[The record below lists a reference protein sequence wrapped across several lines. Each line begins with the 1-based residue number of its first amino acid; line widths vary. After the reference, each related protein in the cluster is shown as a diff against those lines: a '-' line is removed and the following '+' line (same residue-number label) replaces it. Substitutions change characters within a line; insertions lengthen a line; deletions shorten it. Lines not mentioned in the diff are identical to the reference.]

1 MNAVIAL
8 APSAAV
14 ACPAYRADDPCLPC
28 SLAVG
33 GAAASPVPGRRR
45 LQRGETLLREGD
57 PCRSLYGV
65 RSGTFKSVM
74 ATPHDGEQV
83 TGFQLS
89 GELLGL
95 DGLAQDRHAS
105 SVVALED
112 SEVVVLAH
120 GGPPREETR
129 ALQAALPRLLARE
142 LVRTQKLAVLLS
154 CMSAEQRLASFL
166 LNLSH
171 RLHARG
177 YSASE
182 FHLRMTRR
190 EIGSYLGVKLETVS
204 RTLTDLQRRGLVRV
218 DGRAVVLQNRFAL
231 LRLFDELPLRQGVA
245 RATPPAAGRS

>member
-1 MNAVIAL
+1 MNLAASTIAL
-8 APSAAV
+8 DSS
-14 ACPAYRADDPCLPC
+14 CPAYRADDPCLPC
-28 SLAVG
+28 TLAAIG
-33 GAAASPVPGRRR
+33 DGSGPVPTPRRR
-45 LQRGETLLREGD
+45 LQRGETLFREGD

-65 RSGTFKSVM
+65 RSGTFKTVA
-74 ATPHDGEQV
+74 ATPVAGEQV

-105 SVVALED
+105 SAVALED
-112 SEVVVLAH
+112 SEVVVLTHAA
-120 GGPPREETR
+120 PLRAQARE
-129 ALQAALPRLLARE
+129 LQAALPRLLARE
-142 LVRTQKLAVLLS
+142 LVRKQKLAVLLA

-204 RTLTDLQRRGLVRV
+204 RTLADLQRRGLLRV
-218 DGRAVVLQNRFAL
+218 DGRSVVLPNRQAL
-231 LRLFDELPLRQGVA
+231 VRLFDELPLRQ
-245 RATPPAAGRS
+245 PAMAA